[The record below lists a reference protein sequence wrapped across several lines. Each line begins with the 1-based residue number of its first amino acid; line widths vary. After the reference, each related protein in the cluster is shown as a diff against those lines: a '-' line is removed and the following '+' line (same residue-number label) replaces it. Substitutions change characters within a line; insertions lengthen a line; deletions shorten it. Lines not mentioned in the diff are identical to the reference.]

1 MTPTVRPALRLVR
14 LLAGATTVVIMTVL
28 SACTDTTSGTP
39 RPGSTASAGAA
50 SDGAPDGLADVLTV
64 PRPGYRDL
72 PGDPAAVVAGPPG
85 PVVRY
90 GGVPV
95 VPACNLITPQDIRAA
110 GGFLWP
116 TSLASAIT
124 RTTIDDEGAAGLT
137 VPRTI
142 LPSYTE
148 ECSYTL
154 EPDTDRG
161 WVKIAVYQPTYADPE
176 AITTRTRGLTPAP
189 SIGAT
194 TVYERTRT
202 EPYTHDWA
210 LTYGD
215 VLAELS
221 VRDRRETLPRPL
233 LTVAAQRLVELVTT
247 PAGRRPFQLDSPT
260 MAGELP
266 QPCDLIGE
274 TEFATVFGSPSS
286 PLLTESMASAVG
298 VIDFGGP
305 DATFN
310 YIEASCRR
318 GTTDAGR
325 SLTAQ
330 LNLEAQ
336 LQTYET
342 AHGARTDFAT
352 RQNDATAV
360 PDQISDQIQF
370 GVFGGSRV
378 LSVRVG
384 RVIAHLSY
392 RDPDELEPSAE
403 KQIRLLLPVARVVAQ
418 RLDQFR

>member
-1 MTPTVRPALRLVR
+1 M
-14 LLAGATTVVIMTVL
+14 
-28 SACTDTTSGTP
+28 P
-39 RPGSTASAGAA
+39 RK
-50 SDGAPDGLADVLTV
+50 
-64 PRPGYRDL
+64 
-72 PGDPAAVVAGPPG
+72 
-85 PVVRY
+85 
-90 GGVPV
+90 
-95 VPACNLITPQDIRAA
+95 
-110 GGFLWP
+110 
-116 TSLASAIT
+116 
-124 RTTIDDEGAAGLT
+124 
-137 VPRTI
+137 I

-154 EPDTDRG
+154 EPDSDRG

-176 AITTRTRGLTPAP
+176 AITSRTRGLTPAS

-215 VLAELS
+215 VLVELS

-233 LTVAAQRLVELVTT
+233 LTITAQRLVELVTT

-266 QPCDLIGE
+266 QPCDLIGD

-286 PLLTESMASAVG
+286 PLLTESVASAVG

-342 AHGARTDFAT
+342 ADGARTDFAT
-352 RQNDATAV
+352 RQNDHPAV
-360 PDQISDQIQF
+360 FDEIGSKIGDEIQL
-370 GVFGGSRV
+370 GVFGGHQV
-378 LSVRVG
+378 LTVRVG
-384 RVIAHLSY
+384 RMIAHLSY
-392 RDPDELEPSAE
+392 RDPDQLEPPVE
-403 KQIRLLLPVARVVAQ
+403 TQIRLLLPVAHVVAQ
-418 RLDQFR
+418 RLDRFR